1 MKINTILFSAC
12 LLGVAGCIC
21 GNLVDK
27 DGFTSIFNG
36 RNLDGWQAR
45 GGGATYTVEDGVI
58 VGRFDPATKGLN
70 TFLCTEKEYE
80 NFVIKLDFKIISG
93 NSGLQ
98 FRSYARPWPKDKS
111 KEQICGYQ
119 VEMCVD
125 SDRTGRI
132 YDENGRGY
140 QCGMIFLDTTP
151 DSRLADAY
159 STFKKQDWNT
169 LELQCVGPSIKTWI
183 NGKKVSDI
191 MDDARG
197 KGVFGLQIHCGNEG
211 EARWRNIRIKELP
224 PSPPWK
230 KFFVNDNGKW
240 RTDGTHYILPQNW
253 SFVHDGGETVLK
265 GVQTKDQKK
274 DGLVITDAD
283 YDNFVARVTWR
294 INGGNSALYFRA
306 AEEDIPW
313 TLKGFQNEIAGNEK
327 DGALWHT
334 QGKTTKGR
342 GWVATN
348 DELGKKARHA
358 TGWNT
363 VSTVAVG
370 DRIVNRLNGFEM
382 FDIIDPLCEKTGRLG
397 LQLHGSSSTV
407 MWFKDFEVMPIPPE
421 FVELMKR

>member
-1 MKINTILFSAC
+1 MKRILLVLAASV
-12 LLGVAGCIC
+12 LGATGCVC
-21 GNLVDK
+21 TRAVDAEGFVSLF
-27 DGFTSIFNG
+27 DGKT
-36 RNLDGWQAR
+36 LEGWTRR
-45 GGGATYTVEDGVI
+45 GGAATYAVENGEI
-58 VGRFDPATKGLN
+58 VGRFDPETKLN

-80 NFVIKLDFKIISG
+80 NFVIKLDFKVISG

-98 FRSYARPWPKDKS
+98 FRSAGRPWDKDAA
-111 KEQICGYQ
+111 KERIFGYQ

-132 YDENGRGY
+132 YDEGGRGY

-151 DSRLADAY
+151 QDRLDAAHA
-159 STFKKQDWNT
+159 SFVKQGWNA

-183 NGKKVSDI
+183 NGHKVADI

-197 KGVFGLQIHCGNEG
+197 KGVFGLQIHCGKEG
-211 EARWRNIRIKELP
+211 EARWRNIRIRELP
-224 PSPPWK
+224 PSPPWR
-230 KFFVNDNGKW
+230 KFFVSENGRW
-240 RTDGTHYILPQNW
+240 RTDGTHFVLPQNW
-253 SFVHDGGETVLK
+253 SFVTENGETSLK
-265 GVQTKDQKK
+265 GVQTRDQKK

-283 YDNFVARVTWR
+283 YDNFAARVTWR

-334 QGKTTKGR
+334 QGKVTKGR
-342 GWVATN
+342 GWVAKN
-348 DELGKKARHA
+348 DELGAKARRK

-382 FDIIDPLCEKTGRLG
+382 FDIVDPLCEKTGKLG
-397 LQLHGSSSTV
+397 LQLHGSSSTE
-407 MWFKDFEVMPIPPE
+407 MWFKDFEDQPIPPE
-421 FVELMKR
+421 FIPLKQR